1 MNTGM
6 ERVSRRYY
14 DTIQMVSQ
22 KQEETDNQPEQER
35 IDITTTHKEISD

>member
-6 ERVSRRYY
+6 ERVSRGKY

-22 KQEETDNQPEQER
+22 RQEETDNQQEQER
-35 IDITTTHKEISD
+35 IDITSTHKEISD